1 MVFHGIWNGIC
12 LLVMGNPMSMEVSI
26 EVSGWENHRTKL
38 WIFQQAM
45 FDYQRVICLVMTNIA
60 IEAMA
65 IKSSEFSYSKMVMF
79 NSNNEFSYTKN
90 GDVQ

>member
-26 EVSGWENHRTKL
+26 EVSGWENHRTKW

-65 IKSSEFSYSKMVMF
+65 IITLLRVIPTMTFIHSIV
-79 NSNNEFSYTKN
+79 
-90 GDVQ
+90 